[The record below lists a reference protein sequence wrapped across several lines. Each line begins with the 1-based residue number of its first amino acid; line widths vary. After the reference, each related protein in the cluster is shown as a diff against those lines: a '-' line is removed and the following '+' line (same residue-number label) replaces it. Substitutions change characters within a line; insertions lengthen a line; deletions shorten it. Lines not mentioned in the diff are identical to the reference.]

1 MQEDFPTSLNISN
14 NYNEIFDIDLL
25 NKEEKK
31 LYYTNLLKS
40 AKQEEKI
47 ETIKQLLNKITEE
60 DYD

>member
-40 AKQEEKI
+40 VKTEEKI
-47 ETIKQLLNKITEE
+47 ETIK
-60 DYD
+60 